1 MKLKEKYKLKGE
13 VGEKIELSNDA
24 FAICDFIQDLI
35 NKLEHARVSG
45 LR

>member
-35 NKLEHARVSG
+35 QETRGMRFNK
-45 LR
+45 